1 MKKCFAKLIINLS
14 TIFILSS
21 CAHSNDKNSNILS
34 IENESMAAIVSGCT
48 YDYQT
53 KFITTVDSRQECIAT
68 WKNID
73 NGDVF
78 YIKGYNNIRFVK
90 PGIYEFISYKS
101 KPPQK
106 SSYTKRP
113 NALSIF
119 SKVNINAGEVL
130 YIGNLNV
137 NSKKSVHV
145 LESMSF
151 SYNQDIAKEYLNS
164 LYPELVDRMKIYPIT
179 LSSEAEFVVQKV
191 YNSKE
196 NKENEKK

>member
-1 MKKCFAKLIINLS
+1 
-14 TIFILSS
+14 
-21 CAHSNDKNSNILS
+21 
-34 IENESMAAIVSGCT
+34 MAAIVSGCT
-48 YDYQT
+48 YDYQS

-90 PGIYEFISYKS
+90 PGIYEFVAYKS

-119 SKVNINAGEVL
+119 SKLTIKAGEVL

-137 NSKKSVHV
+137 NSKKSIHV
-145 LESMSF
+145 IESMSF
-151 SYNQDIAKEYLNS
+151 SYNQDVTKEYLNS
-164 LYPELVDRMKIYPIT
+164 IYPELIDRMKVYPIT
-179 LSSEAEFVVQKV
+179 LSSEAEFVIQKV
-191 YNSKE
+191 YKFKE